1 MRLPLVL
8 AALAVMLLGASCGQ
22 KHEPIGALPPFPQ
35 QADDAMG
42 REVKVLQAPKRVV
55 SLDPGITEAAFT
67 YGAGKQIVGGT
78 GTETYPPA
86 ATHVKSMLDAQ
97 GKISV
102 EKVRKAR
109 PDLIIVPLEL
119 IGSTAAADSLGLKA
133 GADVYVTDDRSV
145 QGIEHD
151 ILQTG
156 LLTGHG
162 AASHRLYTEMQRKI
176 SAIRSSYADDP
187 KVPVFVDRGYF
198 FTIGPQSLAAD
209 VISMAG
215 AGNVAADADI
225 SKPFGPVKLA
235 AAAPQVYLAVA
246 ASGVTLEGLREAKS
260 TRKLPA
266 IANKRFAIVPDA
278 VLDRSGPR
286 VVDSLRTLARDL
298 HPGLAGSGQSP

>member
-55 SLDPGITEAAFT
+55 SLDPGITEAAFS

-109 PDLIIVPLEL
+109 PDLVIVPAEL
-119 IGSTAAADSLGLKA
+119 IGSIAAAADSLGLKA

-162 AASHRLYTEMQRKI
+162 AASHRPLHRDAAQDRRDPFDLRR
-176 SAIRSSYADDP
+176 RS
-187 KVPVFVDRGYF
+187 R
-198 FTIGPQSLAAD
+198 
-209 VISMAG
+209 G
-215 AGNVAADADI
+215 AGVRRPRLLLHDRRAVAGGRPDLDGGRPERGRRRRYRQAVR
-225 SKPFGPVKLA
+225 PGQ
-235 AAAPQVYLAVA
+235 AAPRRRRRCTWPWRPA
-246 ASGVTLEGLREAKS
+246 A
-260 TRKLPA
+260 
-266 IANKRFAIVPDA
+266 
-278 VLDRSGPR
+278 
-286 VVDSLRTLARDL
+286 
-298 HPGLAGSGQSP
+298 

>member
-67 YGAGKQIVGGT
+67 YGAGKQIVGY

-86 ATHVKSMLDAQ
+86 ATHIKSMLDAQ

-109 PDLIIVPLEL
+109 PDLVIVPADL

-176 SAIRSSYADDP
+176 AAIRSTYDGDP
-187 KVPVFVDRGYF
+187 AVPVFVDRGYF
-198 FTIGPQSLAAD
+198 YTIGTQSLAAD
-209 VISMAG
+209 LISMAG
-215 AGNVAADADI
+215 GENVAAHADI
-225 SKPFGPVKLA
+225 NKPFGPAKLR

-266 IANKRFAIVPDA
+266 IADKRFAIVPDA

-298 HPGLAGSGQSP
+298 HPKLAGSGQSP

>member
-1 MRLPLVL
+1 MRSPLVL
-8 AALAVMLLGASCGQ
+8 AAVAVMLLGAACGQ

-35 QADDAMG
+35 QTDDAMG
-42 REVKVLQAPKRVV
+42 REVKVVEAPRRVV
-55 SLDPGITEAAFT
+55 SLDPGITEAAFR

-86 ATHVKSMLDAQ
+86 ATHLEPMLNAD
-97 GKISV
+97 GKIDV

-109 PDLIIVPLEL
+109 PDLVIAPIEL
-119 IGSTAAADSLGLKA
+119 IGSSAAADSLALKA

-162 AASHRLYTEMQRKI
+162 AASHKVYTEMQRKI
-176 SAIRSSYADDP
+176 AAIRSTYAGDTE
-187 KVPVFVDRGYF
+187 VPVFVDKGYF
-198 FTIGPQSLAAD
+198 YTIDPHSLAAD
-209 VISMAG
+209 LISMAG
-215 AGNVAADADI
+215 GRNVATDADI
-225 SKPFGPVKLA
+225 SKPFGPALLR
-235 AAAPQVYLAVA
+235 AAAPAVYLAEA
-246 ASGVTLEGLREAKS
+246 ASGVTLQGLRKSKS
-260 TRKLPA
+260 TKHLPA
-266 IANKRFAIVPDA
+266 IADKRFAIVPDA

>member
-215 AGNVAADADI
+215 GDNVAADADI

-246 ASGVTLEGLREAKS
+246 ASGVTLEGLRRSKATKN
-260 TRKLPA
+260 LPA
-266 IANKRFAIVPDA
+266 IRQKHFAIVPDA
-278 VLDRSGPR
+278 VLSRSGPR
-286 VVDSLRTLARDL
+286 VVDSLETLVGDI
-298 HPGLAGSGQSP
+298 HPDTASGQGK